1 MATVETNGTHGSRAG
16 QWSRTSDQFR
26 SRLAPT
32 KLQRPHWSYSQLAQY
47 LRCPLQ
53 YYFERILQ
61 LKRPF
66 ITSKLVFG
74 SVLHEV
80 LAAYHRNIQLGCHIS
95 IDKAQR
101 FFQLLWQLREAG
113 ELIQYSGEKK
123 EQLHDQAMHLI
134 DLYFNQRPPT
144 DVIGVEQT
152 FVVPI
157 KTSSGEFLE
166 KPLVAIVD
174 LLTRESGQL
183 TVTEFKTSGR
193 QYSENGTDRELQAAC
208 YKHAIEE
215 RYDEPASVQY
225 KVLVRTQ
232 KPSLQTLD
240 IAPESLD
247 SGRLG
252 DLAQAVDRAISTHIF
267 YPVQSVMNCSGCSFY
282 TPCREWPVSPRATD
296 SDT

>member
-1 MATVETNGTHGSRAG
+1 MATVEANGTHQRRAGPWSRITDQSRARPV
-16 QWSRTSDQFR
+16 S
-26 SRLAPT
+26 T
-32 KLQRPHWSYSQLAQY
+32 KWHRPHWSYSQLSQY

-80 LAAYHRNIQLGCHIS
+80 LAAYHRGIQLGSYLS
-95 IDKAQR
+95 IDKAER
-101 FFQLLWQLREAG
+101 FFQLLWQLREAE
-113 ELIQYSGEKK
+113 ELIQYSGETK

-134 DLYFNQRPPT
+134 ELYFDQPPPT
-144 DVIGVEQT
+144 DVVGVEQAL
-152 FVVPI
+152 VVPL

-193 QYSENGTDRELQAAC
+193 RYSENATDRELQATC
-208 YKHAIEE
+208 YRHAVEE

-232 KPSLQTLD
+232 KPTLQALD
-240 IAPESLD
+240 IASESLN

-252 DLAQAVDRAISTHIF
+252 ARAQAADRAIAANVF
-267 YPVQSVMNCSGCSFY
+267 YPVQSVMNCSGCPFY
-282 TPCREWPVSPRATD
+282 KPCREWPISGRSTASVT
-296 SDT
+296 